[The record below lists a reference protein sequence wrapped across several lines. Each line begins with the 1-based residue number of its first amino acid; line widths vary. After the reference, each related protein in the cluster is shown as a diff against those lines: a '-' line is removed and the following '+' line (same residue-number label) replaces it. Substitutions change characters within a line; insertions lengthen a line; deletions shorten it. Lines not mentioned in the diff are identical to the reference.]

1 MSLRRR
7 GFLALPLLAVADG
20 AQAQLKVPATWY
32 AVQVEDNVFTVQMPG
47 VPDHRV
53 VNDQS
58 ARGTA
63 FTLHSYSIDSGGMSF
78 VAQSALYPPDVV
90 VAQPRTILQTALA
103 DRALRL
109 DGGKWSQIDWREI
122 RGAPGAE
129 SIGPAKG
136 GYAVRQLVLL
146 KGRRFVSLAFLGP
159 AAAVRGPEAERF
171 FKSLKLLQ

>member
-1 MSLRRR
+1 MRVLRR
-7 GFLALPLLAVADG
+7 GLLVLPALAFAEG
-20 AQAQLKVPATWY
+20 AQAQLKLPATWY

-47 VPDHRV
+47 IPDHRV
-53 VNDQS
+53 VNDVS

-63 FTLHSYSIDSGGMSF
+63 FAVHSYSIDAGGQSY
-78 VAQSALYPPDVV
+78 VAQSALYPADVA
-90 VAQPRTILQTALA
+90 VAQPRTILQSALA
-103 DRALRL
+103 DRAQRL
-109 DGGKWSQIDWREI
+109 EGGKWSQIDWRDI
-122 RGAPGAE
+122 QGAPGAE

-171 FKSLKLLQ
+171 FKSLRLLQ